1 MGKWKG
7 HAFGITRMPRRSLWH
22 VRRHRIFVLNCQVS
36 VEMSIQELGS
46 IGELIAAIATV
57 ATLIYL
63 AIQIN
68 QNTRAAKASVL
79 EATGSRSSDLA
90 KFVADSP
97 ELSRIVMTAMTTNT
111 ELEEVDR
118 FRLQLLF
125 TAAMRSYEITVAH
138 RATNFLDPTQY
149 SGLRNN
155 ISGWVATS
163 YFAAR
168 WENAQEN
175 FSSELRALVTEEM
188 KNPPA
193 YPNFLIAP
201 QNAQSNQ

>member
-1 MGKWKG
+1 
-7 HAFGITRMPRRSLWH
+7 
-22 VRRHRIFVLNCQVS
+22 
-36 VEMSIQELGS
+36 MSIQELGS
-46 IGELIAAIATV
+46 LGELIAALATV

-68 QNTRAAKASVL
+68 QNTRAVKASVL
-79 EATGSRSSDLA
+79 EATGSRSMGLA
-90 KFVADSP
+90 KFVANDP
-97 ELSRIVMTAMTTNT
+97 ELSRIIMTAMTTST

-138 RATNFLDPTQY
+138 RATNFLDSTQY

-155 ISGWVATS
+155 LSGWVASS
-163 YFAAR
+163 YFGAW
-168 WENAQEN
+168 WENAQTN
-175 FSSELRALVTEEM
+175 FSTELRALVKEEL

-193 YPNFLIAP
+193 YPNFFIAP
-201 QNAQSNQ
+201 PKGKSSE